1 MVFFLLL
8 SMFIFGLIIGSFL
21 NCLIWRLY
29 KEESLWGRS
38 YCPECRHQI
47 AWYDNIPLLSFIIL
61 GGRCRHC
68 RKKIS
73 WQYPL
78 VEFLLGALFVLAG
91 VKNLGGWTQLA
102 NYTPSEI
109 LFHFNSARFYLS
121 LGRDYFIIAVMM
133 IVLVYDLRWY
143 LISNLVIWP
152 ASIIIFI
159 LNFILGLGWLN
170 SLAFAVISA
179 GFFWLQ
185 FIITRRRGIGEGD
198 IWLGL
203 LLGFV
208 FPNLPSWWLMIV
220 TSYFIG
226 SLVGLLLMLSGR
238 KKWGSKLPLGVFLA
252 IGAII
257 VLLFGQNIIDY
268 YLALK
273 A

>member
-8 SMFIFGLIIGSFL
+8 SMFVFGLVIGSFL

-47 AWYDNIPLLSFIIL
+47 AWYDNIPLLSYIIL
-61 GGRCRHC
+61 GGHCRHC
-68 RKKIS
+68 HKRIS
-73 WQYPL
+73 WQYPAL
-78 VEFLLGALFVLAG
+78 ELLTGVLFVLAG
-91 VKNLGGWTQLA
+91 IKNFGGWAQLSA
-102 NYTPSEI
+102 YTSSDI
-109 LFHFNSARFYLS
+109 LFHLSSARFYLS
-121 LGRDYFIIAVMM
+121 LGRDYFIIAAMM

-152 ASIIIFI
+152 AAVIIFI
-159 LNFILGLGWLN
+159 LNIILGLGWLS
-170 SLAFAVISA
+170 SLVFALISA

-185 FIITRRRGIGEGD
+185 FVVTRRRGLGEGD

-203 LLGFV
+203 LLGFI
-208 FPNLPSWWLMIV
+208 FPDLPSWWLMIIS
-220 TSYFIG
+220 SYFLG
-226 SLVGLLLMLSGR
+226 SLVGLALMISGR

-257 VLLFGQNIIDY
+257 ILLFGQAIIGY
-268 YLALK
+268 YLTLRA
-273 A
+273 